1 MLTVEAPGL
10 LFPSLYD
17 GAPKVIVIGCAMAC
31 GIAQSERLP
40 VRVLRAILNDAGNLL
55 RFEEPAAALGG
66 GAPHR
71 LLVPPTNVWCVF
83 RGDDV
88 VATGTAELLIA
99 WWREAGEIRGV
110 PEVWTEP
117 PPGFERRLL
126 DRALTELAAAYR
138 RNEALQRSISALRD
152 EWSCAAR
159 IPPEIAEL
167 LENLRVSPPR
177 MVFASGT
184 PEGVT
189 DLPSTVPQQS
199 RNESPAVLVQPLPA
213 WSRGLLEIDVHL
225 ARGVTGDGTLLASLY
240 AIDGDCVLAGWQ
252 VPFADLRPGWLPLR
266 LATALD
272 RPFRA
277 LELRVS
283 STGCGSPQLSVAAT
297 GLLDEFAMKLLLPQA
312 ADGSCCAAAPSRM
325 LAMRIWGGLPGTRWD
340 VSRGAGGHP
349 LWGELAVPI
358 ADYIVAQV
366 QASRDFAAS
375 FRWFDSLP
383 GGRVLLHP
391 LHNRVAA
398 ACIPLPAAS
407 ALRAVNC
414 EVAMED
420 HRRRTPIACK
430 LVVAI
435 PETTV
440 DQAESEEQVLASSGW
455 MVLPQPERSYLL
467 SAPLTRPH
475 FGPVNLHLF
484 TRVADGGLDYY
495 GRTVVGRFELR
506 IDSEAA
512 WQMPPVLASCSAGG
526 G

>member
-1 MLTVEAPGL
+1 MLTVEVPGL

-17 GAPKVIVIGCAMAC
+17 GTPKAIVIGCAMAC
-31 GIAQSERLP
+31 GIAPSERLP
-40 VRVLRAILNDAGNLL
+40 VRVLRAILNDAGDLL
-55 RFEEPAAALGG
+55 RFEEPAAPGCG
-66 GAPHR
+66 GAPLR

-83 RGDDV
+83 RGDDD
-88 VATGTAELLIA
+88 VANRTAELLIA

-110 PEVWTEP
+110 PEVLTEP
-117 PPGFERRLL
+117 PSRFERRLL
-126 DRALTELAAAYR
+126 DRALIELAAAYR

-152 EWSCAAR
+152 EWSYAAR
-159 IPPEIAEL
+159 IPPEITEL

-177 MVFASGT
+177 MVFASST
-184 PEGVT
+184 PEGET
-189 DLPSTVPQQS
+189 DLPFAAQPQS
-199 RNESPAVLVQPLPA
+199 RNEFAAVLAQPLPA

-225 ARGVTGDGTLLASLY
+225 ARGVTSDGTLLASLY
-240 AIDGDCVLAGWQ
+240 AVDGDCVLAGWQ

-277 LELRVS
+277 LELHVS
-283 STGCGSPQLSVAAT
+283 CIGCGSPQLSVAAT
-297 GLLDEFAMKLLLPQA
+297 GLLDEFAMKLLPQA
-312 ADGSCCAAAPSRM
+312 ADGSRCAAAASRM
-325 LAMRIWGGLPGTRWD
+325 LVMRIWGGLPGTRWD
-340 VSRGAGGHP
+340 VWRGAGGHP

-391 LHNRVAA
+391 LHNRVVA
-398 ACIPLPAAS
+398 ACIRLPAAS

-430 LVVAI
+430 LVVAT

-440 DQAESEEQVLASSGW
+440 EQAESEEQVLASSGW
-455 MVLPQPERSYLL
+455 MVLPQPERPYLL
-467 SAPLTRPH
+467 SAPLTRLH
-475 FGPVNLHLF
+475 FGPINLHLF
-484 TRVADGGLDYY
+484 TRVADGGPDYY
-495 GRTVVGRFELR
+495 GRTVFGRFELR

-512 WQMPPVLASCSAGG
+512 WQMPPVLACCGDG
-526 G
+526 